1 MTDLLSVADEAG
13 TPCYVYDLADLRA
26 GRQSLLA
33 ALPARAELRYAL
45 SANPHPELLREIREA
60 GVLPAVR
67 SSGELDAALV
77 AGWPGRDVLYTG
89 PARRDADLEWA
100 LGLGVRT
107 FAVDSPVALD
117 QLARRAAGR
126 PVRCLLRVNACG
138 SVRAGA
144 DPDAVFAEPS
154 RFTGRDGVR
163 VVGLHVCADADA
175 DSAAD
180 LTGRLISVL
189 AREGGPV
196 ERVGFTGFAPRFA
209 HLLAGGPFVSF
220 EVDRELVGSAATLVT
235 AVLDVRFSGGGQT
248 AVLESGANHIGPF
261 AGRHRRPL
269 TPKLISRPLS
279 GDLVDTVLIGPQ
291 ETPFD
296 VWAPALRLP
305 PLRPGD
311 VLAVPDLGAWG
322 VTAGLAAFSGADLP
336 SEVVVD
342 RDDPGA
348 GVVHVSRLSVARYP

>member
-13 TPCYVYDLADLRA
+13 TPCYVYDLATLRA
-26 GRQSLLA
+26 SQRSLRA
-33 ALPARAELRYAL
+33 ALPALAGLRYAL

-77 AGWPGRDVLYTG
+77 AGWQGRDVLYTG

-126 PVRCLLRVNACG
+126 RVRCLLRVNACG

-154 RFTGRDGVR
+154 RFAGRDGVR
-163 VVGLHVCADADA
+163 VVGLQLCAGSDADG
-175 DSAAD
+175 AAD
-180 LTGRLISVL
+180 LTGRLISAL
-189 AREGGPV
+189 AGQGVPV

-209 HLLAGGPFVSF
+209 DLLAGGPFVSF
-220 EVDRELVGSAATLVT
+220 EVGSELVAAAATLVT
-235 AVLDVRFSGGGQT
+235 AVLDVRFSGERQT
-248 AVLESGANHIGPF
+248 AVLESGANHVGSF
-261 AGRHRRPL
+261 ADRRRRPL
-269 TPKLISRPLS
+269 APKLISRPQS
-279 GDLVDTVLIGPQ
+279 GEPVDTVLAGPQ

-296 VWAPALRLP
+296 VWATGIRLP
-305 PLRPGD
+305 RLRPGD

-322 VTAGLAAFSGADLP
+322 VTAGLVAFSGADLP
-336 SEVVVD
+336 AEVVVD
-342 RDDPGA
+342 RDDPDA